1 MTTHGSPVHNS
12 PPFQNAGP
20 SDTSGG
26 LRFAVEATPIG
37 VVAGAGTDGGLR
49 ALVLVDSDAEAQ
61 AWGASHNAVPALA
74 GHGVLSWV
82 GDVAWALSVG
92 YELGDLADKKLRAVP
107 LDLDGTPFQREV
119 WERLR
124 ALAWGE
130 TTTYGALAAS
140 LGKEIGASQAVAGA
154 CAANPVAVVVPCHRV
169 VGASGEMRG
178 YRWGVERKR
187 QLLAREQPPVRDLFS

>member
-1 MTTHGSPVHNS
+1 MTIHGSLVHNS

-20 SDTSGG
+20 SDRSEG

-37 VVAGAGTDGGLR
+37 VVAGAGTEAGLR
-49 ALVLVDSDAEAQ
+49 TLVLLDSDAEAQ
-61 AWGASHNAVPALA
+61 AWGASLSALPALA
-74 GHGVLSWV
+74 GHDLLGWV
-82 GDVAWALSVG
+82 GDVAWALSVDF
-92 YELGDLADKKLRAVP
+92 ELSDLADEKLRAIP
-107 LDLDGTPFQREV
+107 LDLDGTPFQRDV
-119 WERLR
+119 WNRLR

-130 TTTYGALAAS
+130 TTTYGALAAQMNR
-140 LGKEIGASQAVAGA
+140 EVGASQAVAGA

-187 QLLAREQPPVRDLFS
+187 QLLAREQPPARDLFS